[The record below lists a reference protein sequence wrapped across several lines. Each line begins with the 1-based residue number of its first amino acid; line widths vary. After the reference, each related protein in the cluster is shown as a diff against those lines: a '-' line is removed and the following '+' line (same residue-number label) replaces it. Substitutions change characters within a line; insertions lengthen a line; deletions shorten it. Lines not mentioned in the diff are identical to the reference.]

1 MHQALKGGGD
11 FRKYNGSPQ
20 PGAYRFKAFGKKGSE
35 NISSILL
42 PPLIKQLNGP
52 FSQRKKSQTETMT
65 IKSHDRGSSL
75 QGPLSTKSFQPTDEE
90 VLRKLREMRT
100 QVNDKIIEDVGND
113 PRLKH

>member
-1 MHQALKGGGD
+1 
-11 FRKYNGSPQ
+11 
-20 PGAYRFKAFGKKGSE
+20 
-35 NISSILL
+35 
-42 PPLIKQLNGP
+42 
-52 FSQRKKSQTETMT
+52 MT
-65 IKSHDRGSSL
+65 VKSHDRGSSL